1 MSVRIFVFDHFILV
15 VKSLSLLIDPII
27 LDWINHKKISYHFT
41 TSCIHLFFFSLDC
54 ISSAFTDSSTL
65 KRMLKPMPS
74 TESPVTSP
82 ESRRKYSYYSNTG
95 TNTLHSHQ
103 HGMHN
108 IMNNNNVMTSSSRPP
123 SQASRFSGSRSSHEI
138 GRGYQQQRGMYL
150 DLERERGCVE
160 SSPPSDNVI
169 FDNQCYATT
178 PSSSNGNSDQ
188 DQPQQYGTATRTGS
202 RHAHHHQ
209 VRSS

>member
-1 MSVRIFVFDHFILV
+1 MIG
-15 VKSLSLLIDPII
+15 KSHQKPKITPFTSFHSKAKPFFLFPLLSQ
-27 LDWINHKKISYHFT
+27 T
-41 TSCIHLFFFSLDC
+41 
-54 ISSAFTDSSTL
+54 SAFTDSSTL

-82 ESRRKYSYYSNTG
+82 EMSRRKYSHYSNTG
-95 TNTLHSHQ
+95 TNTMHSHQ

-108 IMNNNNVMTSSSRPP
+108 FMNNNNVITSRPP

-138 GRGYQQQRGMYL
+138 GRGYQQQRDMFL
-150 DLERERGCVE
+150 DLGRERGCVE

-188 DQPQQYGTATRTGS
+188 DQPQQYGTASRQGS

-209 VRSS
+209 VRPCVVSKRRLIHIKTRILF